1 MPESPTAPP
10 DVRTLAAQICELRP
24 MRRGS
29 VSQRYVRCNKPGCP
43 CRDRDDARHGPYYS
57 LSRVVKG
64 RTQSRWLSAE
74 QAVIVR
80 QQVEAG
86 QQFRKDIEA
95 YWQVCERWS
104 DAQVE
109 APEAVSQ
116 EAAQRGGS
124 KRPSTRRSGPRSRR
138 S

>member
-1 MPESPTAPP
+1 MPESPAAPT
-10 DVRTLAAQICELRP
+10 DVRALAAQISELRP

-29 VSQRYVRCNKPGCP
+29 VSERYVRCNKPGCP
-43 CRDRDDARHGPYYS
+43 CRDRDDARHGPYHS

-74 QAVIVR
+74 YAVIVR
-80 QQVEAG
+80 QQIEAG
-86 QQFRKDIEA
+86 QQFRKDVEA
-95 YWQVCERWS
+95 YWRACEEWADMELGTPVAASR
-104 DAQVE
+104 
-109 APEAVSQ
+109 

-124 KRPSTRRSGPRSRR
+124 RRPSTRKSRSKSRR